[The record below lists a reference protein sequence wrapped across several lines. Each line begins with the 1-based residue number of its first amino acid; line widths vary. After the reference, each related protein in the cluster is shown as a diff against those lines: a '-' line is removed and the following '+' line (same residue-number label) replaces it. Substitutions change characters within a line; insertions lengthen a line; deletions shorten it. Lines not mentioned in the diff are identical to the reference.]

1 MKTFSEL
8 LLIFEQ
14 IKGHK
19 SPEEI
24 AKKHGVSLGLIIK
37 QIKIGIPIEHEH
49 TKDNDLAT
57 DIVLQHLGEFPD
69 YYSRL
74 TKLEKSAKKSLGE
87 EYTKIQRTG
96 NTYSIMASWK
106 GTPRYIQIFFP
117 NMKRP
122 TKEEVNF
129 EINKIYPGALVLS
142 YKPSSIDPTKPYLFA
157 GELK

>member
-69 YYSRL
+69 YYSLL